1 MFSLLDRPNSPARRA
16 ALALGACLALTPLS
30 ACSGADSDP
39 LETIPAFALD
49 TPAVEV
55 TEAGERPQLLE
66 YTDTSAGEDAAAWET
81 TVEVSTGL
89 DQDVLPADHVDEH
102 SQAPAGGNVDTVTLP
117 LQVASSPA
125 AEPGEGESPAAREV
139 EFTVGTATHSDL
151 DRNEELA
158 SAEDFLMRWRAAET
172 GAISTLKLLAPGDS
186 TEAGRETVE
195 RSLLLLASANVVL
208 PKEPVGVGGSWTVRN
223 RITGASNM
231 LRTSTYTVTA
241 IDGDRVELDVDVEER
256 PTQQSLSIDNEV
268 AGELNG
274 SSLDVETT
282 STTSQGS
289 ITLDL
294 TRPLPVAGQ
303 VASTTR
309 LVYSGAGGTSS
320 SFKVVQDV
328 TEALT
333 YGADA

>member
-1 MFSLLDRPNSPARRA
+1 MFSLLDRPAHPA
-16 ALALGACLALTPLS
+16 LLLS
-30 ACSGADSDP
+30 ASLLVFPLAACGGEEFDP

-55 TEAGERPQLLE
+55 VETGERPQLLQFK
-66 YTDTSAGEDAAAWET
+66 DAAVESAEPWET
-81 TVEVSTGL
+81 AVEVATGL
-89 DQDVLPADHVDEH
+89 EQDVVPAEQLDELG
-102 SQAPAGGNVDTVTLP
+102 QAPAGGNVDTVTLP
-117 LQVASSPA
+117 LTVTAAPA
-125 AEPGEGESPAAREV
+125 DEPDEGETPAARAV
-139 EFTVGTATHSDL
+139 ELTVGTATHSDL
-151 DRNEELA
+151 SRNEELA
-158 SAEDFLMRWRAAET
+158 SAKDFLLRWRAAES

-186 TEAGRETVE
+186 TEAGREAVE
-195 RSLLLLASANVVL
+195 RSLLLLASTNVVL
-208 PKEPVGVGGSWTVRN
+208 PKDPVGVGGSWTVRN

-241 IDGDRVELDVDVEER
+241 IDGDRVELDVSVEER

-268 AGELNG
+268 AGELDG

-303 VASTTR
+303 VAATTR
-309 LVYSGAGGTSS
+309 LVYSGTEGTSG
-320 SFKVVQDV
+320 FKVVQDV

>member
-1 MFSLLDRPNSPARRA
+1 MFSLLDRPAYPA
-16 ALALGACLALTPLS
+16 LLLS
-30 ACSGADSDP
+30 ASLLVFPLAACGGEEFDP

-49 TPAVEV
+49 TPAVDV
-55 TEAGERPQLLE
+55 VEAGQRPQLLQFK
-66 YTDTSAGEDAAAWET
+66 DAADESAEPWET
-81 TVEVSTGL
+81 TVEVATGL
-89 DQDVLPADHVDEH
+89 EQDVVPAEQLDELG
-102 SQAPAGGNVDTVTLP
+102 QAPAGGNVDTVTLP
-117 LQVASSPA
+117 LTVNAAPA
-125 AEPGEGESPAAREV
+125 DEPSEGESPAARAV
-139 EFTVGTATHSDL
+139 ELTVGTATHSDL
-151 DRNEELA
+151 SRNEELA
-158 SAEDFLMRWRAAET
+158 SAKDFLLRWRAAES
-172 GAISTLKLLAPGDS
+172 GAISTLKLLAPGGS
-186 TEAGRETVE
+186 TEAGREAVE
-195 RSLLLLASANVVL
+195 RSLLLLASTNVVL

-241 IDGDRVELDVDVEER
+241 IEGDRVELDVSVEER

-268 AGELNG
+268 AGELDG

-303 VASTTR
+303 VAATTR
-309 LVYSGAGGTSS
+309 LVYSGTEGTGG
-320 SFKVVQDV
+320 FKVVQDV

>member
-1 MFSLLDRPNSPARRA
+1 MFSLLDRPAYPA
-16 ALALGACLALTPLS
+16 LLLS
-30 ACSGADSDP
+30 ASLLVFPLAACGGEEFDP

-55 TEAGERPQLLE
+55 VEVGERPQLLQFK
-66 YTDTSAGEDAAAWET
+66 DAAADKAEPWET
-81 TVEVSTGL
+81 TVEVATGL
-89 DQDVLPADHVDEH
+89 EQDVVPNEQVEELG
-102 SQAPAGGNVDTVTLP
+102 QAPAGGNVDTVTLP
-117 LQVASSPA
+117 LTVNAAPA
-125 AEPGEGESPAAREV
+125 DEPGEGETPAARAV
-139 EFTVGTATHSDL
+139 ELTVGTATHSDL
-151 DRNEELA
+151 SRNEELA
-158 SAEDFLMRWRAAET
+158 SAKDFLLRWRAAES

-186 TEAGRETVE
+186 TEAGREAVE
-195 RSLLLLASANVVL
+195 RSLLLLASTNVVL
-208 PKEPVGVGGSWTVRN
+208 PKDPVGVGGSWTVRN

-241 IDGDRVELDVDVEER
+241 IDGDRVELDVSVEER

-268 AGELNG
+268 AGELDG

-303 VASTTR
+303 VAATTR
-309 LVYSGAGGTSS
+309 LVYSGTEGTSG
-320 SFKVVQDV
+320 FKVVQDV

>member
-1 MFSLLDRPNSPARRA
+1 MFSLLDRPAHPA
-16 ALALGACLALTPLS
+16 LLLS
-30 ACSGADSDP
+30 ASLLVFPLAACGSEEFDP

-49 TPAVEV
+49 APAVEV
-55 TEAGERPQLLE
+55 VEAGERPQLLQFK
-66 YTDTSAGEDAAAWET
+66 DAAEPWET
-81 TVEVSTGL
+81 TVEVATGVE
-89 DQDVLPADHVDEH
+89 QDVVPAEQADELG
-102 SQAPAGGNVDTVTLP
+102 QAPAGGNVATVTLP
-117 LQVASSPA
+117 LTVTAEPA
-125 AEPGEGESPAAREV
+125 DEPGEGESPAARAV
-139 EFTVGTATHSDL
+139 ELTVGTATHSDL
-151 DRNEELA
+151 SRNEELA
-158 SAEDFLMRWRAAET
+158 SAKDFLMRWRAAES
-172 GAISTLKLLAPGDS
+172 GAISTLKLLAPGGS
-186 TEAGRETVE
+186 TEAGREAVE
-195 RSLLLLASANVVL
+195 RSLLLLASTNVVL
-208 PKEPVGVGGSWTVRN
+208 PKDPVGVGGSWTVRN

-241 IDGDRVELDVDVEER
+241 IAGDRVELDVSVEER

-268 AGELNG
+268 AGELDG

-303 VASTTR
+303 VAATTR
-309 LVYSGAGGTSS
+309 LVYSGTEGG
-320 SFKVVQDV
+320 FKVVQDV

>member
-1 MFSLLDRPNSPARRA
+1 MFSLLDRPAHPA
-16 ALALGACLALTPLS
+16 LLLS
-30 ACSGADSDP
+30 ASLLVFPLAACGSEDFDP

-55 TEAGERPQLLE
+55 VETGERPQLLQFK
-66 YTDTSAGEDAAAWET
+66 DAAEPWET
-81 TVEVSTGL
+81 TVEVATGL
-89 DQDVLPADHVDEH
+89 EQDVVPAEQADELG
-102 SQAPAGGNVDTVTLP
+102 QAPAGGNVDTVTLP
-117 LQVASSPA
+117 LTVTAGPA
-125 AEPGEGESPAAREV
+125 AEPGEGESPAARAV
-139 EFTVGTATHSDL
+139 ELTVGTATHSDL
-151 DRNEELA
+151 SRNEELA
-158 SAEDFLMRWRAAET
+158 SAKDFLMRWRAAES

-186 TEAGRETVE
+186 TEAGREAVE
-195 RSLLLLASANVVL
+195 RSLLLLASTNVVL
-208 PKEPVGVGGSWTVRN
+208 PKDPVGVGGSWTVRN

-241 IDGDRVELDVDVEER
+241 IDGDRVELDVSVEER

-268 AGELNG
+268 AGELDG

-303 VASTTR
+303 VAATTR
-309 LVYSGAGGTSS
+309 LVYSGTEGG
-320 SFKVVQDV
+320 FKVVQDV

>member
-1 MFSLLDRPNSPARRA
+1 MFSLLNRPAHPA
-16 ALALGACLALTPLS
+16 LLLS
-30 ACSGADSDP
+30 ASLLVFPLAACGSEEFDP

-55 TEAGERPQLLE
+55 VETGERPQLLQFK
-66 YTDTSAGEDAAAWET
+66 DAAVDSAEPWET
-81 TVEVSTGL
+81 TVEVATGL
-89 DQDVLPADHVDEH
+89 EQDVVPAEQVDELG
-102 SQAPAGGNVDTVTLP
+102 QAPAGGNVDTVTLP
-117 LQVASSPA
+117 LTVTAGPA
-125 AEPGEGESPAAREV
+125 AEPGEGETPAARAVEV
-139 EFTVGTATHSDL
+139 TVGTATHSDL
-151 DRNEELA
+151 SRNEELA
-158 SAEDFLMRWRAAET
+158 SAKDFLMRWRAAES

-186 TEAGRETVE
+186 TEAGREAVE
-195 RSLLLLASANVVL
+195 RSLLLLASTNVVL
-208 PKEPVGVGGSWTVRN
+208 PKDPVGVGGSWTVRN

-241 IDGDRVELDVDVEER
+241 IDGDRVELDVSVEER

-268 AGELNG
+268 AGELDG

-303 VASTTR
+303 VAATTR
-309 LVYSGAGGTSS
+309 LVYSGTEGG
-320 SFKVVQDV
+320 FKVVQDV

>member
-1 MFSLLDRPNSPARRA
+1 MFSLLNRPAHPA
-16 ALALGACLALTPLS
+16 LLLS
-30 ACSGADSDP
+30 ASLLVFPLAACGSEEFDP

-55 TEAGERPQLLE
+55 VEAGEGPQLLQFK
-66 YTDTSAGEDAAAWET
+66 DAAEPWET
-81 TVEVSTGL
+81 TVEVATGL
-89 DQDVLPADHVDEH
+89 EQDVVPAEQADELG
-102 SQAPAGGNVDTVTLP
+102 QAPAGGNVDTVTLP
-117 LQVASSPA
+117 LTVTAGPA
-125 AEPGEGESPAAREV
+125 AEPGEGESPAARAV
-139 EFTVGTATHSDL
+139 ELTVGTATHSDL
-151 DRNEELA
+151 SRNEELA
-158 SAEDFLMRWRAAET
+158 SAKDFLMRWRAAES

-186 TEAGRETVE
+186 TEAGREAVE
-195 RSLLLLASANVVL
+195 RSLLLLASTNVVL
-208 PKEPVGVGGSWTVRN
+208 PKDPVGVGGSWTVRN

-241 IDGDRVELDVDVEER
+241 IDGDRVELDVSVEER

-268 AGELNG
+268 AGELDG

-303 VASTTR
+303 VAATTR
-309 LVYSGAGGTSS
+309 LVYSGTEGG
-320 SFKVVQDV
+320 FKVVQDV

>member
-1 MFSLLDRPNSPARRA
+1 MFSLLNRPAHPA
-16 ALALGACLALTPLS
+16 LLLS
-30 ACSGADSDP
+30 ASLLVFPLAACGSEEFDP

-55 TEAGERPQLLE
+55 VETGERPQLLQFK
-66 YTDTSAGEDAAAWET
+66 DAAEPWET
-81 TVEVSTGL
+81 TVEVATGL
-89 DQDVLPADHVDEH
+89 TQDVVPAEQADELG
-102 SQAPAGGNVDTVTLP
+102 QAPAGGNVDTVTLP
-117 LQVASSPA
+117 LTVTAGPA
-125 AEPGEGESPAAREV
+125 AEPGEGESPAARAV
-139 EFTVGTATHSDL
+139 ELTVGTATHSDL
-151 DRNEELA
+151 SRNEELA
-158 SAEDFLMRWRAAET
+158 SAKDFLMRWRAAES

-186 TEAGRETVE
+186 TEAGREAVE
-195 RSLLLLASANVVL
+195 RSLLLLASTNVVL
-208 PKEPVGVGGSWTVRN
+208 PKDPVGVGGSWTVRN

-241 IDGDRVELDVDVEER
+241 IDGDRVELDVSVEER

-268 AGELNG
+268 AGELDG

-303 VASTTR
+303 VAATTR
-309 LVYSGAGGTSS
+309 LVYSGTEGG
-320 SFKVVQDV
+320 FKVVQDV

-333 YGADA
+333 YGANA

>member
-1 MFSLLDRPNSPARRA
+1 MFSLLDRPAHPA
-16 ALALGACLALTPLS
+16 LLLS
-30 ACSGADSDP
+30 ASLLVFPLTACAGEEFDP

-55 TEAGERPQLLE
+55 VETGERPQLLQFK
-66 YTDTSAGEDAAAWET
+66 DAADESAEPWET
-81 TVEVSTGL
+81 AVEVATGL
-89 DQDVLPADHVDEH
+89 AQDVVPTEQLDELG
-102 SQAPAGGNVDTVTLP
+102 QAPAGGNVDTVTLP
-117 LQVASSPA
+117 LTVNAAPA
-125 AEPGEGESPAAREV
+125 DEPGEGETPAARAV
-139 EFTVGTATHSDL
+139 ELTVGTATHSDL
-151 DRNEELA
+151 SRNEELA
-158 SAEDFLMRWRAAET
+158 SAKDFLLRWRAAES

-186 TEAGRETVE
+186 TEAGREAVE
-195 RSLLLLASANVVL
+195 RSLLLLASTNVVL
-208 PKEPVGVGGSWTVRN
+208 PKDPVGVGGSWTVRN

-241 IDGDRVELDVDVEER
+241 IDGDRVELDVSVEER

-268 AGELNG
+268 AGELDG

-303 VASTTR
+303 VAATTR
-309 LVYSGAGGTSS
+309 LVYSGTEGTSG
-320 SFKVVQDV
+320 FKVVQDV

-333 YGADA
+333 YGANA